1 MAMTVTTV
9 THLLY
14 FMYTISLMAKLEVLN
29 FAVSNQN

>member
-1 MAMTVTTV
+1 MAVTTV

-14 FMYTISLMAKLEVLN
+14 FMYTISLMVKLEVLN

>member
-1 MAMTVTTV
+1 MVMAITTV

-14 FMYTISLMAKLEVLN
+14 FIYTISLMAKLEVLN

>member
-1 MAMTVTTV
+1 MAMAVTTV
-9 THLLY
+9 TPLLY

>member
-1 MAMTVTTV
+1 MAVTTV

-29 FAVSNQN
+29 FQCLIKTNR

>member
-1 MAMTVTTV
+1 MAVTTV

-14 FMYTISLMAKLEVLN
+14 FMYTISLMTKLEVLN